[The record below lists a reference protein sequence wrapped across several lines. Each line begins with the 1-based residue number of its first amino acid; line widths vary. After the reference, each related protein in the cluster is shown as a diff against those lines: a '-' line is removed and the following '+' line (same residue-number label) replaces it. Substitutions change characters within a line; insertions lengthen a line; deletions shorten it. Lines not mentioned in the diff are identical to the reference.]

1 MQGLTLADQSEKSS
15 GQGGKAT
22 ASAIEAYNNRQAALE
37 LRMGGATYQEIGEKL
52 GFTRQRAFAIIKE
65 ELSKLNEERAN
76 TRESLRSLMN
86 ERYDKI
92 LRKLWNNSGVDND
105 DGEVDIPLLDRVFRV
120 LDAQTKLNGLDAI
133 TDKEEAALALQSG
146 GSRLALLVLK
156 YLPEEKRAEFMD
168 NIRQMVAAEQP
179 KPVEFID
186 QDQ

>member
-1 MQGLTLADQSEKSS
+1 MADPKEKSGS
-15 GQGGKAT
+15 PGGKASP
-22 ASAIEAYNNRQAALE
+22 SAIESYNNKQKALE
-37 LRMGGATYQEIGEKL
+37 LRMAGATYQEIGDRL
-52 GFTRQRAFAIIKE
+52 GFTRQRAYAIIKE

-86 ERYDKI
+86 ERYDKM
-92 LRKLWNNSGVDND
+92 LRKLWRNSGVDD
-105 DGEVDIPLLDRVFRV
+105 DDSDVDIPLLDRVFRV

-168 NIRQMVAAEQP
+168 NIRQMVSAEHS
-179 KPVEFID
+179 KPIEFID
-186 QDQ
+186 QEQA